1 MAAPL
6 DVWNVVPAGGG
17 GGDDWQRAAPRA
29 TTKIPIQAERRT
41 GPHARAKREYGPG
54 HVMRFHHTIR
64 RMRFWIALAFLLV
77 AGAARAEDGGAD
89 EWTRFGASADALQN
103 ATPADCETACKAL
116 ESLERAAEHICAV
129 APEHCQEARARAAAA
144 ADRVRAACPQCAP
157 RAEFTA
163 QTQTGELL
171 AVQSAPSHGGC
182 AGCATAPASG
192 ARGAL
197 FALGLLLLLARI
209 RRR

>member
-1 MAAPL
+1 
-6 DVWNVVPAGGG
+6 
-17 GGDDWQRAAPRA
+17 
-29 TTKIPIQAERRT
+29 
-41 GPHARAKREYGPG
+41 
-54 HVMRFHHTIR
+54 
-64 RMRFWIALAFLLV
+64 MRFWIALAVLLL

-89 EWTRFGASADALQN
+89 EWTQFGASADALQD
-103 ATPADCETACKAL
+103 ATVPGVSQSVGDCATACKAL
-116 ESLERAAEHICAV
+116 ESLERAAEHICSV
-129 APEHCQEARARAAAA
+129 APEHCREARARAAAA
-144 ADRVRAACPQCAP
+144 AERVRASCPQCAP

-163 QTQTGELL
+163 QTQTGEIV

-197 FALGLLLLLARI
+197 FALAMLLLLARI